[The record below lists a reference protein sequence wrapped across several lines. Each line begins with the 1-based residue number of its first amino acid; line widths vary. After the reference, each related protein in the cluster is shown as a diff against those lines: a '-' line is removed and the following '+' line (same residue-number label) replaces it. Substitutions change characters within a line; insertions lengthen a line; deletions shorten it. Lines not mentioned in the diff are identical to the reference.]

1 MAELSRIARAWG
13 VGAGLSVAVAGCS
26 LTSKKIVDSKPAPP
40 ASTAVSGSGDF
51 APDTGAKN
59 PEKVHLAYGQWQE
72 QMGQQAEARDS
83 YGKVLAKDPKNL
95 EALLGMARLDQ
106 ASGLTEDAE
115 NRIKKAM
122 KLAPKDPRVLATY
135 GNFYGGQGEWKK
147 AVEKHQAAVKQ
158 APDDPRYQ
166 FLLGVA
172 LARSGDVD
180 GAFPYFIRSVG
191 DAQAHYNLGYILFE
205 TGQKAGAL
213 QHFEQ
218 ALALK
223 PDLEPAQAMVDR
235 IQQRGGATILA
246 HGAQAGGPA
255 TPISSVRSIPV
266 TRHEG
271 ETVPLRG
278 NEAALMRGARRTDAL
293 PQNSPHDSPH
303 SGATAAQLEQ
313 LHNQQR

>member
-1 MAELSRIARAWG
+1 MAELSRIVRAWG

-26 LTSKKIVDSKPAPP
+26 LTSKKTADSKPSPP
-40 ASTAVSGSGDF
+40 SSTAVSGSSGDF

-83 YGKVLAKDPKNL
+83 YGKVLAKEPKNL

-106 ASGLTEDAE
+106 ASGLAADAE

-122 KLAPKDPRVLATY
+122 KIAPKDPRVLATY
-135 GNFYGGQGEWKK
+135 GNFYGSQGDWKQ

-158 APDDPRYQ
+158 APDDLRYQ

-172 LARSGDVD
+172 LARSGDFD

-191 DAQAHYNLGYILFE
+191 DAHAHYNIGYIQFE
-205 TGQKAGAL
+205 TGNKAGAL

-223 PDLEPAQAMVDR
+223 PDLEAAQAMVDR
-235 IQQRGGATILA
+235 LHQRGGSTILA
-246 HGAQAGGPA
+246 NGSQAGGPA
-255 TPISSVRSIPV
+255 TPISSVRSIPL
-266 TRHEG
+266 TRQE
-271 ETVPLRG
+271 ENIPLHG
-278 NEAALMRGARRTDAL
+278 NQASLLRGARRSDTL
-293 PQNSPHDSPH
+293 PQNSPYNPQ

-313 LHNQQR
+313 QRNQQR